1 MGLNDKA
8 WEKLFNKYKILEEI
22 ETNGEFHISS
32 KQIKEFREPRLMT
45 KFDHEVNLPK
55 IFADNEL
62 AILPITRGDYVISSF
77 SAYKKLDPISAE
89 IQRVNAPS
97 NLQSL
102 IPQYIMNEAVALNFA
117 SASGILDDFLE
128 DEDIIPTINGR
139 MGSGEFEFD
148 IETALGKKSV
158 SVSNSQIEIDA
169 SFEGRNYFSLFEAKR
184 DLSEDFLIRQ
194 LYYPFRVW
202 KDRVEKDVK
211 TVFMVFSNG
220 VFNLYQYQFEDP
232 QNYNSLVLT
241 KQKNY
246 VISREITLYDIEDIL
261 KNTEIVSEPEI
272 QFPQADTF
280 SRIVNL
286 MELLYEHPMSNQE
299 ITEQYQFNS
308 RQTNYYADAGRY
320 LDLIEKEEPSKRGSP
335 YRLTKTGKKI
345 MGLEYKQRQ
354 LALAKQILKYKV
366 FNETLKC
373 HLKCGSMPSKNEIA
387 KFMKDAK
394 VYNVKSEETFLR
406 RAHSVENWIN
416 WILELVED

>member
-22 ETNGEFHISS
+22 EKNGEFHISS

-148 IETALGKKSV
+148 IETALGKK
-158 SVSNSQIEIDA
+158 
-169 SFEGRNYFSLFEAKR
+169 K
-184 DLSEDFLIRQ
+184 FL
-194 LYYPFRVW
+194 PF
-202 KDRVEKDVK
+202 
-211 TVFMVFSNG
+211 
-220 VFNLYQYQFEDP
+220 
-232 QNYNSLVLT
+232 
-241 KQKNY
+241 
-246 VISREITLYDIEDIL
+246 
-261 KNTEIVSEPEI
+261 
-272 QFPQADTF
+272 
-280 SRIVNL
+280 
-286 MELLYEHPMSNQE
+286 LLRM
-299 ITEQYQFNS
+299 I
-308 RQTNYYADAGRY
+308 
-320 LDLIEKEEPSKRGSP
+320 
-335 YRLTKTGKKI
+335 
-345 MGLEYKQRQ
+345 
-354 LALAKQILKYKV
+354 
-366 FNETLKC
+366 
-373 HLKCGSMPSKNEIA
+373 
-387 KFMKDAK
+387 
-394 VYNVKSEETFLR
+394 
-406 RAHSVENWIN
+406 
-416 WILELVED
+416 